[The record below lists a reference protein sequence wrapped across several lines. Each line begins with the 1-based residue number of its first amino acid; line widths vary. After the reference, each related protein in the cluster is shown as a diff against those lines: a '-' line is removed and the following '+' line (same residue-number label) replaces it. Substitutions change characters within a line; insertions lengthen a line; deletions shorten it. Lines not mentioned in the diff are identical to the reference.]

1 MSTAIT
7 FDMRALGE
15 VSRRFS
21 VQRLGDKRT
30 LMDAIG
36 FAVENQTRDRIANDK
51 RSPQGKPWAP
61 WSPAYAGTRNAGQSL
76 LQSEGDLLDTLT
88 YAVDIDGEAVEIGS
102 NEPYAAIQQFG
113 GKSGMPPG
121 PAAIPPRPYLGLS
134 NENESDIADLVTHWL
149 DARVLGDARA

>member
-7 FDMRALGE
+7 FDMRALGA

-21 VQRLGDKRT
+21 VERLANKQT

-36 FAVENQTRDRIANDK
+36 FAVENQTRDRIANEK
-51 RSPQGKPWAP
+51 ESPEGAPWKP
-61 WSPAYAGTRNAGQSL
+61 WSPGYAATRAGGQSL

-102 NEPYAAIQQFG
+102 NQPYAAIQQFG

-121 PAAIPPRPYLGLS
+121 PAAIPARPYLGLS
-134 NENESDIADLVTHWL
+134 VDNQDEIEHLVTRWL
-149 DARVLGDARA
+149 DEHIVGAPL